1 MKEDLTGGVGPKMG
15 NETVPETRGMVMNWQ
30 APFYDWMCRLVGL
43 GQNFRHE
50 TLRHAALRPGERVLD
65 VGCGTGVLT
74 RLAAEAV
81 GPSGHVVGIDPSP
94 GMIGVARRNTVQA
107 NSRAE
112 FKLAA
117 IERLPFEE
125 GSFDVVLS
133 SCMLHHLPAE
143 PKQAGL
149 REVCRVL
156 KPGGRLMA
164 VDIDRPANPLWWM
177 VIWPLLRMPMA
188 AINLRGEI
196 PAYLRNAGFDPVQVK
211 GRWARWLTFWVAAK
225 PKPPQDDRNPI

>member
-1 MKEDLTGGVGPKMG
+1 MNEGASHGTDSKMG
-15 NETVPETRGMVMNWQ
+15 SEAIPETRGIIMNWQ
-30 APFYDWMCRLVGL
+30 APFYDLGCRAVGL
-43 GQNFRHE
+43 GRNFRGE
-50 TLRHAALRPGERVLD
+50 TLRFAALKHGERVLD

-94 GMIGVARRNTVQA
+94 GMLGVARRNALQT

-112 FKLAA
+112 FKFAT
-117 IERLPFEE
+117 IEHLPFDE

-143 PKQAGL
+143 LKREGL
-149 REVCRVL
+149 REVCRML
-156 KPGGRLMA
+156 KPGGRFVA
-164 VDIDRPANPLWWM
+164 VDIDRPANPLWWL
-177 VIWPLLRMPMA
+177 VIWPLLMMPTA

-196 PAYLRNAGFDPVQVK
+196 REYLRSAGFEPVHVK

-225 PKPPQDDRNPI
+225 PPQTVKP